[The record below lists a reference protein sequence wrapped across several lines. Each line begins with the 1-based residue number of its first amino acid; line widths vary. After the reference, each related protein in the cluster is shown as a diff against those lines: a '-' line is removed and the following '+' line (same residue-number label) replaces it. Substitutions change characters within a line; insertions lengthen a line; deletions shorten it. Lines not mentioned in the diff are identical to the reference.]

1 MKKSE
6 LKQIIRDVIK
16 EIIIE
21 KPNTILE
28 SKKTNPKQ
36 DYISPEEYAKLKKK
50 AGFHRED
57 WEYDGE
63 KGLYKNVSNYLRE
76 EVQVYTGRFLPDLEK
91 FLQTQIRKGAITGMD
106 VDDVDVAAEHMYN
119 ALVSNKRK

>member
-6 LKQIIRDVIK
+6 LKNIIKVELK
-16 EIIIE
+16 A
-21 KPNTILE
+21 ILE

-36 DYISPEEYAKLKKK
+36 DYISPEEYAKLKKS
-50 AGFHRED
+50 ATFHRED

-106 VDDVDVAAEHMYN
+106 VDDADVAAEHMYN